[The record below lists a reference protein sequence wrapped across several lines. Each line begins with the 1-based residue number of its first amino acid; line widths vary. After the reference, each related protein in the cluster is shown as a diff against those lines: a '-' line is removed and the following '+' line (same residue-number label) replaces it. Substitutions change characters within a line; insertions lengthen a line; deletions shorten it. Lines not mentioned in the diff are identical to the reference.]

1 MDRNAKT
8 PLGRVRDWWDR
19 TEAQMRAAL
28 HAHILVWFKLRA
40 DPRSRVSEKG
50 QKYTALTSLPRTAP
64 GTAPRQRPS
73 EQHVPIIND
82 HEHDIY
88 HKAEMGRVNAEM
100 VRPHVGELDSG
111 ACWGGYDVEKMRM
124 AGLARA
130 IQTRLYLH
138 ACSPRYCLLDRTSC
152 RFFIS
157 MVLHATAATRL
168 EH

>member
-1 MDRNAKT
+1 
-8 PLGRVRDWWDR
+8 
-19 TEAQMRAAL
+19 MRAAL

-40 DPRSRVSEKG
+40 DPRNQVSEKG

-111 ACWGGYDVEKMRM
+111 ASWGGYDVEKMRV

-138 ACSPRYCLLDRTSC
+138 ACSPRYCLLARSHSSNMT
-152 RFFIS
+152 
-157 MVLHATAATRL
+157 
-168 EH
+168 